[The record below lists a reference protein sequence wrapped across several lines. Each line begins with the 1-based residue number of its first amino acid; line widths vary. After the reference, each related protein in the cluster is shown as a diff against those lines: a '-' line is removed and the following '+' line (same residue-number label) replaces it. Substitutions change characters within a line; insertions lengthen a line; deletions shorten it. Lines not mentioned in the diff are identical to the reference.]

1 MSIRIVYLSTPEF
14 GVPTLR
20 AMAADDRFDVVGVVT
35 QPDKNAGRGQ
45 KLSPPPVKVA
55 AEELGLRVLQP
66 AKLRDPGAIAAVAEL
81 KPDVIAVAAYGQWIP
96 AEVFDMPP
104 KRSLN
109 LHPSLLP
116 RHRGAAPVMSAIL
129 AGDTEVGLTVLF
141 VEDEM
146 DAGDIFAR
154 LSIPLGPED
163 TTVSVMERLAEL
175 APPFFLDVLVDWV
188 EGKITPVPQDHSQST
203 WFDRIKKDIG
213 LIDWNMPAI
222 EIDRRCRALTPW
234 PGVYTFFEGN
244 RLQIHQ
250 SKPLLTTD
258 APAGQNALSMD
269 DVLAISTAE
278 PGTVVAIEQGV
289 AIVTGDGALRVD
301 VLQLQGRRALA
312 IEEFIRGQ
320 RTFIGSKLG

>member
-20 AMAADDRFDVVGVVT
+20 AMAADERFDLVGVVT
-35 QPDKNAGRGQ
+35 QPDKSAGRGL
-45 KLSPPPVKVA
+45 KLNPPPVKVA
-55 AEELGLRVLQP
+55 AEKLGLRVLQP
-66 AKLRDPGAIAAVAEL
+66 ASLRTPEAIAAVAGL
-81 KPDVIAVAAYGQWIP
+81 QPDVIAVAAYGQWIP

-146 DAGDIFAR
+146 DAGDIFAQM
-154 LSIPLGPED
+154 SVPIGPEA
-163 TTVSVMERLAEL
+163 TTISVMEQLAEL
-175 APPFFLDVLVDWV
+175 APPFFLNVLADWV
-188 EGKITPVPQDHSQST
+188 AGAITPVPQDHSQST

-213 LIDWNMPAI
+213 LIDWSMSAV

-234 PGVYTFFEGN
+234 PGIYTFFEGN
-244 RLQIHQ
+244 RLQIHK
-250 SKPLLTTD
+250 SKPLLTDD
-258 APAGQNALSMD
+258 APANQEELSMD
-269 DVLAISTAE
+269 DVMALSAAE

-289 AIVTGDGALRVD
+289 AIATGDGALRVD
-301 VLQLQGRRALA
+301 VLQLQGRRALD
-312 IEEFIRGQ
+312 IGEFIRGQ
-320 RTFIGSKLG
+320 RTFVGSTLG

>member
-20 AMAADDRFDVVGVVT
+20 AMAADERFDLVGVVT
-35 QPDKNAGRGQ
+35 QPDKSAGRGL

-66 AKLRDPGAIAAVAEL
+66 ASLRTPEAIAAVAEL
-81 KPDVIAVAAYGQWIP
+81 APDVIAVAAYGQWIP

-116 RHRGAAPVMSAIL
+116 RHRGAAPVMSAII
-129 AGDTEVGLTVLF
+129 AGDAEVGLTVLF

-146 DAGDIFAR
+146 DAGDIFTQ

-163 TTVSVMERLAEL
+163 TTISVMEHLAEL
-175 APPFFLDVLVDWV
+175 SPPFFLDALADWV

-203 WFDRIKKDIG
+203 WFDRIKKDMG
-213 LIDWNMPAI
+213 LIDWTMPAI
-222 EIDRRCRALTPW
+222 DIDRRCRALTPW
-234 PGVYTFFEGN
+234 PGIYTFFGGR
-244 RLQIHQ
+244 RLQIHKT
-250 SKPLLTTD
+250 KPLLVTEGPQDQETL
-258 APAGQNALSMD
+258 PMD
-269 DVLAISTAE
+269 DVLAISMAE

-289 AIVTGDGALRVD
+289 AVVTGDGALRVD
-301 VLQLQGRRALA
+301 VVQLQGKRALS
-312 IEEFIRGQ
+312 IDDFIRGQ
-320 RTFIGSKLG
+320 RTFIGSQLG